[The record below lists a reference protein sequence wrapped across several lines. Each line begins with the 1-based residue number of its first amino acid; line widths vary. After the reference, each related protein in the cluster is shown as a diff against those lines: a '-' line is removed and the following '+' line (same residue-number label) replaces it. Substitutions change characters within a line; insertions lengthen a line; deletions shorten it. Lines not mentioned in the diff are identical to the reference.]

1 MKLTRS
7 SPVFKYL
14 RILSSSVLIS
24 YFIIIYCTD
33 WRLGNHQ
40 KSYSK
45 ELSCYTVVNVKLNS
59 SYKGKPSIV
68 VKKGSDSIEIFEQ
81 FGYNA
86 DLDKIKVGDKI
97 FKEKYTFNFVLLDQY
112 GYRYDYIYQNR
123 DYFDPIFNIKFSA
136 KIGNINCECK

>member
-1 MKLTRS
+1 MKLS
-7 SPVFKYL
+7 QFKPIFKYL
-14 RILSSSVLIS
+14 RLINFGLLGL
-24 YFIIIYCTD
+24 YFIIIYNTD
-33 WRLGNHQ
+33 WRFGNHQ

-45 ELSCYTVVNVKLNS
+45 ELSCYTVVNVKLKS

-112 GYRYDYIYQNR
+112 GIRYDYIYQNS
-123 DYFDPIFNIKFSA
+123 DYFDPFFNIQYSP
-136 KIGNINCECK
+136 KIGNLNCECK